1 MKLSSRKPVSLG
13 EQRRTLRQYD
23 RDHAP
28 TLRATFP
35 QIATLQIELIFSDH
49 TGMAPSSQSHAMF
62 PAARAFFRFA
72 CPCFDC
78 DGEFDLSTNVTTLA
92 AGVKPASRTAASQ
105 LSCQGVRSRDRISG
119 ARCPITL
126 NWRIVMT
133 RAEATA

>member
-1 MKLSSRKPVSLG
+1 MKLSSRKPVTLG
-13 EQRRTLRQYD
+13 EQRRNQRQYD

-28 TLRATFP
+28 TLRTTFP
-35 QIATLQIELIFSDH
+35 QIATLQIELIFSDR

-78 DGEFDLSTNVTTLA
+78 DGEFDLSANVTTVA
-92 AGVKPASRTAASQ
+92 AGTKPASRTSAGQ
-105 LSCQGVRSRDRISG
+105 MNCQGMRSRDRITG

-126 NWRIVMT
+126 DWRIVMT
-133 RAEATA
+133 RAESTT